1 MEKKAKWGWDKAKT
15 CQRILLWKG
24 YCLRSTWD
32 ERFHDHVGKWQKV
45 VPGKVLFYTYLREA
59 HSIFK
64 AKHPHVTISYPAFW
78 KMKPWNALLL
88 KSTPLDKCR
97 CETREKKFF
106 KLTALNIDY
115 HNNFWEDCLRQGNS
129 EDIAFLLHRYM
140 FVMLQRAKDFAFQFW
155 YEQWMMMNKTDAS

>member
-1 MEKKAKWGWDKAKT
+1 MQMWNT
-15 CQRILLWKG
+15 WK
-24 YCLRSTWD
+24 
-32 ERFHDHVGKWQKV
+32 
-45 VPGKVLFYTYLREA
+45 
-59 HSIFK
+59 I
-64 AKHPHVTISYPAFW
+64 
-78 KMKPWNALLL
+78 
-88 KSTPLDKCR
+88 
-97 CETREKKFF
+97 FF